1 MNRGFGIITVCLVLT
16 VALCAG
22 GTAVSRGRKDCTR
35 ENERYALLE
44 DTFRERTKAIL
55 EERGFRDSG
64 VTLTWTREGGG
75 ARSYRVEI
83 HHRRI
88 DSLEGDE
95 RERLTESL
103 RWENFCREVESFIIV
118 YTLLSR
124 TFVLK

>member
-1 MNRGFGIITVCLVLT
+1 MNRGFGMT
-16 VALCAG
+16 VAFLALAAVLCVCGTVAG
-22 GTAVSRGRKDCTR
+22 KERKDYKR

-44 DTFRERTKAIL
+44 ETFRERTREIL
-55 EERGFRDSG
+55 EKQGFYNSG

-88 DSLEGDE
+88 ESLGPGE

-103 RWENFCREVESFIIV
+103 QWEDFCRDVECLTIV
-118 YTLLSR
+118 YT
-124 TFVLK
+124 